1 MIRLLKFL
9 WNALNIV
16 ENYKMTEEELIMLLA
31 DAEGAGVSSTRFGN
45 RPMFWKSANGCD
57 VYSLNGDKYLDCTSS
72 YGVMG
77 IGYSHPDI
85 SKAITETMNNISHTM
100 CEIYPTVP
108 YVKAIDKIR
117 KTIGRPD
124 NQVILTSS
132 GSDAVDVALKLGYR
146 YTGKKGVIAFEN
158 SFHGQTLNSLN
169 VTGQKQFRD
178 PFTSILPNN
187 VFFTPFPNS
196 YRNPFRTE
204 EELITRSVD
213 LVEKII
219 LGVLNT
225 DDEIGVLLVEPMQ
238 NAAGYIIPPKGFLSE
253 IRKLCNRYEILMV
266 DDEIFT
272 GFGRCGR
279 WLMADY
285 EEVYPD
291 IVCVGKVMTGGV
303 PAAACVATKTIMESL
318 DYSGMVPLHG
328 STFTGNAII
337 CSVISST
344 IDVIVKNQLIEKS
357 EANGQYLRENLRNA
371 LKDIQCIGDIRGYG
385 SATMIEF
392 VENHKNKVRNP
403 AAAAR
408 FSNYLL
414 NKHIISLISGLPYG
428 NCVALCTPFI
438 MNKCEMDMVLNVCQD
453 FAKEID
459 DI

>member
-1 MIRLLKFL
+1 
-9 WNALNIV
+9 
-16 ENYKMTEEELIMLLA
+16 MTEQELITLLA
-31 DAEGAGVSSTRFGN
+31 DAEGQGVSSTRFEN
-45 RPMFWKSANGCD
+45 QPMFWKSAKKCN
-57 VYSLNGDKYLDCTSS
+57 VYSLNNDEYLDCTSS

-77 IGYSHPDI
+77 IGYSHPAI
-85 SKAITETMNNISHTM
+85 SKAITETMNNITHTM

-108 YVKAIDKIR
+108 YVQAIDKIR
-117 KTIGRPD
+117 KIIGRSD

-132 GSDAVDVALKLGYR
+132 GSDAVDVSLKLGYR
-146 YTGKKGVIAFEN
+146 YTGKRGVIAFEK

-169 VTGQKQFRD
+169 VTGQKGFRD
-178 PFTSILPNN
+178 PFAPILPNN

-196 YRNPFRTE
+196 YRNPFTSE
-204 EELITRSVD
+204 KELITRSINSI
-213 LVEKII
+213 EKII

-225 DDEIGVLLVEPMQ
+225 DNEIGVLLIEPMQ

-253 IRKLCNRYEILMV
+253 IKNLCNKYKIVMV

-285 EEVYPD
+285 DGVYPD

-303 PAAACVATKTIMESL
+303 PAAACVATKAIMRSL

-337 CSVISST
+337 CSAISAT
-344 IDVIVKNQLIEKS
+344 IDVIVKNNLIEKS
-357 EANGQYLRENLRNA
+357 EANGEYLRANLRNVF
-371 LKDIQCIGDIRGYG
+371 KDIQCVGDIRGYG

-392 VENHKNKVRNP
+392 VENQENKKRNP
-403 AAAAR
+403 TAAAK
-408 FSNYLL
+408 FYNYLL
-414 NKHIISLISGLPYG
+414 SKHIISLISGLPYG

-438 MNKCEMDMVLNVCQD
+438 MDKCETDIILNTCLSYV
-453 FAKEID
+453 KEINNL
-459 DI
+459 

>member
-1 MIRLLKFL
+1 
-9 WNALNIV
+9 
-16 ENYKMTEEELIMLLA
+16 MTEQELIMLLA
-31 DAEGAGVSSTRFGN
+31 DVEGAGVSSTRFGN
-45 RPMFWKSANGCD
+45 QPMFWKSAKGCN
-57 VYSLNGDKYLDCTSS
+57 VYSLNNDKYLDCTSS

-100 CEIYPTVP
+100 CEMYPTVP
-108 YVKAIDKIR
+108 YVQAIDKIR
-117 KTIGRPD
+117 KVIGRPD

-146 YTGKKGVIAFEN
+146 YTGKRGVIAFEN

-178 PFTSILPNN
+178 PFAPILPNN

-196 YRNPFRTE
+196 YRNPFESE
-204 EELITRSVD
+204 EELIIQSVD
-213 LVEKII
+213 SIEKII
-219 LGVLNT
+219 LRVLNT
-225 DDEIGVLLVEPMQ
+225 DDEIGVLLIEPMQ

-253 IRKLCNRYEILMV
+253 IRKLCNKYEIVMV

-285 EEVYPD
+285 EGIYPD

-303 PAAACVATKTIMESL
+303 PAAACVATKAIMESL

-337 CSVISST
+337 CSAISST
-344 IDVIVKNQLIEKS
+344 IDVIVEDKLIEKS
-357 EANGQYLRENLRNA
+357 EANGQYLRANLRNA

-392 VENHKNKVRNP
+392 VESHKNKERNSTAAVR
-403 AAAAR
+403 
-408 FSNYLL
+408 FFDYLL
-414 NKHIISLISGLPYG
+414 NRHIISLVSGLPYG

-438 MNKCEMDMVLNVCQD
+438 MEKCQIDIVLNVCRD
-453 FAKEID
+453 FAKEIN

>member
-1 MIRLLKFL
+1 MFLK
-9 WNALNIV
+9 NVLNIGV
-16 ENYKMTEEELIMLLA
+16 NCKMTEQELIILLA
-31 DAEGAGVSSTRFGN
+31 DVEGAGVSSTRFGN
-45 RPMFWKSANGCD
+45 QPMFWKSAKGCN

-85 SKAITETMNNISHTM
+85 NKAITETMNNISHTM

-108 YVKAIDKIR
+108 YVQAIDKIR
-117 KTIGRPD
+117 KVIGRPND
-124 NQVILTSS
+124 QVILTSS

-178 PFTSILPNN
+178 PFTPILPNN
-187 VFFTPFPNS
+187 VFFRPFPNS

-204 EELITRSVD
+204 EELIIQSVD
-213 LVEKII
+213 LIEKVI

-253 IRKLCNRYEILMV
+253 IRKLCNKYEILMV

-303 PAAACVATKTIMESL
+303 PAAACVATKTIMKSL

-337 CSVISST
+337 CSAISST

-357 EANGQYLRENLRNA
+357 EVNGQYLRENLRDV
-371 LKDIQCIGDIRGYG
+371 LRDIRCIGDIRGYG

-403 AAAAR
+403 AAALR

-438 MNKCEMDMVLNVCQD
+438 MNKCEIDMVLSVCQD

>member
-1 MIRLLKFL
+1 
-9 WNALNIV
+9 
-16 ENYKMTEEELIMLLA
+16 MTEQELIILLA
-31 DAEGAGVSSTRFGN
+31 DVEGAGVSSTRFGN
-45 RPMFWKSANGCD
+45 QPMFWKLAKGCN

-100 CEIYPTVP
+100 CEMYPTVP
-108 YVKAIDKIR
+108 YVQAIDKIR
-117 KTIGRPD
+117 KVIGRSD

-146 YTGKKGVIAFEN
+146 YTGKRGIIAFEN

-178 PFTSILPNN
+178 PFAPILPNN

-196 YRNPFRTE
+196 YRNPFGSE
-204 EELITRSVD
+204 EELIIQSID
-213 LVEKII
+213 SIEQII

-225 DDEIGVLLVEPMQ
+225 DDEIGVLLIEPMQ
-238 NAAGYIIPPKGFLSE
+238 NAAGYIIPPKGFLRE
-253 IRKLCNRYEILMV
+253 IRKLCSKYKIVMV

-285 EEVYPD
+285 EEIYPD

-303 PAAACVATKTIMESL
+303 PAAACVATKTIMKSL

-337 CSVISST
+337 CSAISST
-344 IDVIVKNQLIEKS
+344 IDIIVENKLIKKS
-357 EANGQYLRENLRNA
+357 EANGQYLRANLRNA

-392 VENHKNKVRNP
+392 VESHKNKARNP
-403 AAAAR
+403 TAAVR

-438 MNKCEMDMVLNVCQD
+438 MDKCEIDTVLNVCQD

-459 DI
+459 NI